1 MPRKKPPAPKSES
14 APAAAD
20 VPSAMHVASARR
32 WRRVA
37 ALAVVVAGLAAAVIF
52 GGGGLR
58 SRYFAQG
65 GPVAPV
71 AEARHVGVAV
81 CAECHAREQAAWH
94 GSDHDLAMQVADGK
108 SVLGDFAGAKFRYAG
123 TTSTFSR
130 RDGRYFVNTDG
141 PDGKLHDYEIK
152 YAFGVHPLQQYLIE
166 MSGGRMQALS
176 IAWDSRPKGQG
187 GQRWFHLYPG
197 QNIKAGNW
205 LHWTSTGQNWNFTC
219 AECHSTNL
227 RKNFDA
233 AAGIYKTT
241 WSELNVACE
250 ACHGPGSNH
259 VTWARKGTDWRAF
272 DANKGLALALD
283 ERRGVTWLP
292 VAESGNAKRSV
303 PRQGARE
310 IEMCARCHGRASR
323 LSDDY
328 VHGKPPLDT
337 HRLVRLDDGLYWN
350 DGQMRDEVY
359 NWGSFVQSEM
369 YAQGVTCSDCHDPHS
384 LRLRQPGNLVCAQC
398 HQPAKYDT
406 EKHTHHAHGT
416 PGAAC
421 ASCHMPTTTYMV
433 VDPRHDHS
441 MRIPRP
447 DITVK
452 TGAPNA
458 CGACHAKKSAQ
469 WAADAIHQWTGKPP
483 ESFQHFAE
491 ALHASSAGAPGARGA
506 LLTLLDDKAQPAIAR
521 ASAIDRLGHYLTPVT
536 TDAISR
542 ALNDPDAVV
551 RLAAV
556 EALGG
561 ADSAAR
567 QRYLPRMLD
576 DPVRA
581 VRIEAARALAG
592 TPEQALPASQREVF
606 AKVLAEYIAVQ
617 TYNADR
623 PEGRMNLGNLY
634 AQRRDVGG
642 AIDEYR
648 KAIAIDPTFAAAYAN
663 LADLYRAGGVE
674 AEAEKTLREG
684 IARNPREAAL
694 HHALGLTL
702 IREKRGADGLQ
713 ELRTAA
719 QLAPESGRYA
729 YVYAVALNSGGRSTE
744 AIAVLNAALA
754 RQPYDRDVLTGL
766 AYFNAQAGKRDVAM
780 GYVKRLRELD
790 PDSTEVAQ
798 MARQIAGAPKR

>member
-1 MPRKKPPAPKSES
+1 
-14 APAAAD
+14 
-20 VPSAMHVASARR
+20 VA
-32 WRRVA
+32 
-37 ALAVVVAGLAAAVIF
+37 AVVVVALGAAAIF
-52 GGGGLR
+52 GMDGLR
-58 SRYFAQG
+58 SRFAAQG
-65 GPVAPV
+65 GGAVTAP
-71 AEARHVGVAV
+71 AADAHHVGGAV
-81 CAECHAREQAAWH
+81 CAECHAKEQTAWH
-94 GSDHDLAMQVADGK
+94 GSDHDLAMQVADEK
-108 SVLGDFAGAKFRYAG
+108 SVLGNFANARFKYAG
-123 TTSTFSR
+123 TTTTFSR
-130 RDGRYFVNTDG
+130 RDGKFVVNTDG

-152 YAFGVHPLQQYLIE
+152 YAFGVRPLQQYLIE
-166 MSGGRMQALS
+166 MPGGRMQALS

-197 QNIKAGNW
+197 QNIKAGDW
-205 LHWTSTGQNWNFTC
+205 LHWTSAGQNWNFTC

-233 AAGIYKTT
+233 AAGTYKTT
-241 WSELNVACE
+241 WSELNVSCE

-259 VTWARKGTDWRAF
+259 VTWAKKGADWRAF
-272 DANKGLALALD
+272 DANKGLAVALD

-303 PRQGARE
+303 PRLGARE
-310 IEMCARCHGRASR
+310 IDMCARCHGRASR

-337 HRLVRLDDGLYWN
+337 HRLARLDDGLYWN

-384 LRLRQPGNLVCAQC
+384 LKLRKPGNLVCAQC
-398 HQPAKYDT
+398 HQPTKYDT
-406 EKHTHHAHGT
+406 TQHTHHADGT

-433 VDPRHDHS
+433 VDPRHDHG

-447 DITVK
+447 DVSAQIGT
-452 TGAPNA
+452 PNA
-458 CGACHAKKSAQ
+458 CNNCHAKRSAQ
-469 WAADAIHQWTGKPP
+469 WAADAIRQWTGKAP

-491 ALHASSAGAPGARGA
+491 ALHAGSTGAPSARGG
-506 LLTLLDDKAQPAIAR
+506 LLTLLDDKKQPALAR
-521 ASAIDRLGHYLTPVT
+521 ASAIDRLGRYLTPVT
-536 TDAISR
+536 TDAVSR
-542 ALNDPDAVV
+542 ALNDPEAIV

-556 EALGG
+556 DALGG
-561 ADSAAR
+561 TDPATR

-576 DPVRA
+576 DPVRG

-592 TPEQALPASQREVF
+592 APEQGLSASQRDVF

-642 AIDEYR
+642 AIEEYR

-663 LADLYRAGGVE
+663 LADLYRAGGVDG
-674 AEAEKTLREG
+674 EAEKTLREG
-684 IARNPREAAL
+684 LARNPKEAVL

-702 IREKRGADGLQ
+702 VRQKRNAEGLQ
-713 ELRTAA
+713 ELRTAS
-719 QLAPESGRYA
+719 QLAPTSGRYA
-729 YVYAVALNSGGRSTE
+729 YVYAVALNSGGRAAE
-744 AIAVLNAALA
+744 AIAVLNAALT
-754 RQPYDRDVLTGL
+754 RQPYDRDILSGL
-766 AYFNAQAGKRDVAM
+766 AYFNAQAGKRDVAL

-790 PDSTEVAQ
+790 PDSAEVAQ
-798 MARQIAGAPKR
+798 MARQIEGAPGR